1 MAGEGRGAGSNFIK
15 GAPVSGQRGWMHMHE
30 SSDEH
35 VCCNTDTER
44 AKLVRVK
51 ATVSISLPLSLPH
64 RPRGICMR
72 KRIAASARI
81 VALGQLQLQKYFIQP
96 RAPGGYD
103 ERNNCSRL
111 CTFPVNRTSE

>member
-1 MAGEGRGAGSNFIK
+1 
-15 GAPVSGQRGWMHMHE
+15 
-30 SSDEH
+30 
-35 VCCNTDTER
+35 
-44 AKLVRVK
+44 
-51 ATVSISLPLSLPH
+51 
-64 RPRGICMR
+64 MR

-96 RAPGGYD
+96 HAPGGYD